1 MRRGISGH
9 VARKISFFLGV
20 YAEWQ
25 SSPGGS
31 SKVEKYSYYNY
42 KLFIGWWW
50 TGDHHGPVSVTRRS
64 AGRDPN
70 APSVLRGS
78 PAATASSPGRV
89 LLRWGETAG
98 GSRYSAAVIHGTL
111 AAISLFFFG
120 LVNGRK
126 KVIPPVSRY
135 HNSTRKEGAQ

>member
-9 VARKISFFLGV
+9 VARKISFFPGV
-20 YAEWQ
+20 FRYAEWQ
-25 SSPGGS
+25 SSPGG
-31 SKVEKYSYYNY
+31 Y
-42 KLFIGWWW
+42 KLFVGWSW
-50 TGDHHGPVSVTRRS
+50 TGDHYGPVSVTRRL
-64 AGRDPN
+64 ADRDPN

-111 AAISLFFFG
+111 AAISLGFFG

-135 HNSTRKEGAQ
+135 HNSTRKEGALIFIISFRG